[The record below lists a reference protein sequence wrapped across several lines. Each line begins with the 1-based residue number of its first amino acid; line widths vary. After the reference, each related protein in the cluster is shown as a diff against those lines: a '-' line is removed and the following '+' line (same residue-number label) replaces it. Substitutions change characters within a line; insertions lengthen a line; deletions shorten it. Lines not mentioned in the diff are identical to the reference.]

1 MYFISIFVVAFLYRH
16 MLQQHALSD
25 VRKINRPRERVCVAC
40 CRTVSDFG
48 SLEVKQNDRHLE
60 SPSLDFGVC

>member
-25 VRKINRPRERVCVAC
+25 VRKINRPKERESVCGLLQNSFGF
-40 CRTVSDFG
+40 RKFG
-48 SLEVKQNDRHLE
+48 S
-60 SPSLDFGVC
+60 

>member
-25 VRKINRPRERVCVAC
+25 VRKINIRPRERESVCVV
-40 CRTVSDFG
+40 TVSDFG